1 MTAPRPAPRW
11 LIPVGAAIGFL
22 GALCGI
28 GGGLFAVP
36 ILHYGCKLE
45 LRRAVGTGLSLV
57 LATALAAT
65 CVELASQASALRFDL
80 VGPLVLGTLV
90 GTQLGYHVSKR
101 LSPRRLKQLFALVT
115 LIAGLRI
122 LFSGGGGQELAD
134 PSAIPNWA
142 IAFAAGLGG
151 GVVAPILG
159 VGGGLVF
166 VPTLFLGIPGLS
178 FAAAR
183 AASLATSV
191 VSSARS
197 SRMYWREGDV
207 DRVSALL
214 LAAGAFVGAGTGA
227 LVSHRPGWSELGR
240 QGLALVLLFVC
251 VRFARDGFGRSS
263 KADTTSQAS

>member
-1 MTAPRPAPRW
+1 
-11 LIPVGAAIGFL
+11 VGVAIGFL

-45 LRRAVGTGLSLV
+45 LRRSVGTGLSLV
-57 LATALAAT
+57 FATALAAT
-65 CVELASQASALRFDL
+65 VVELASQACALRLDL
-80 VGPLVLGTLV
+80 VGPLVIGTLG
-90 GTQLGYHVSKR
+90 GTQLGFHVSKR

-122 LFSGGGGQELAD
+122 LFSSGAGQELAD
-134 PSAIPNWA
+134 PGAIPSWA
-142 IAFAAGLGG
+142 VAFVAGLGG
-151 GVVAPILG
+151 GLVAPILG

-191 VSSARS
+191 FTSARS
-197 SRMYWREGDV
+197 LRMYWREGEV
-207 DRVSALL
+207 ERASALL
-214 LAAGAFVGAGTGA
+214 LAAGALLGAGAGV
-227 LVSHRPGWSELGR
+227 LLSHRSGWSEVGR

-251 VRFARDGFGRSS
+251 VRFARDGFGRSGAAS
-263 KADTTSQAS
+263 SESQAG

>member
-1 MTAPRPAPRW
+1 VTAPRPAPRW
-11 LIPVGAAIGFL
+11 LLPVGAAIGFL

-65 CVELASQASALRFDL
+65 IAELASQASALRLDL
-80 VGPLVLGTLV
+80 VGPLVLGTLG
-90 GTQLGYHVSKR
+90 GTQLGYHVSKS

-122 LFSGGGGQELAD
+122 LFSSGVQELAD

-178 FAAAR
+178 FSAAR

-191 VSSARS
+191 VTSARS
-197 SRMYWREGDV
+197 SRMYWREGEV
-207 DRVSALL
+207 ERGSALL

-227 LVSHRPGWSELGR
+227 LVSHHPSWSEFGR